1 MTAVP
6 QPPKVS
12 QNVPISS
19 AAHFFAISLLMRK
32 PLRGAR
38 DPSRS
43 ARASLSVALID
54 VRSKLE
60 FEPAGKINA
69 ENAGRDLDCPRPA
82 LGRICGGT
90 WVFLVIVL
98 NTIRRRDA
106 CCHSRGGL
114 E

>member
-1 MTAVP
+1 VSPKANETPSKPTPIWGKEAAMTAVP

-32 PLRGAR
+32 SLRGAR

-43 ARASLSVALID
+43 SRASLSLALIN

-60 FEPAGKINA
+60 FK
-69 ENAGRDLDCPRPA
+69 LA
-82 LGRICGGT
+82 LT
-90 WVFLVIVL
+90 PF
-98 NTIRRRDA
+98 
-106 CCHSRGGL
+106 S
-114 E
+114 